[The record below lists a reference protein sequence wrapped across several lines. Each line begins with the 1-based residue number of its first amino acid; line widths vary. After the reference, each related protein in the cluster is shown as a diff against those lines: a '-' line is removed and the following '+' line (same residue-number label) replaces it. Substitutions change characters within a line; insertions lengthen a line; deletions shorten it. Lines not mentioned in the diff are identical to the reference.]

1 MSCSK
6 KDLLILLYKGKL
18 KEDIMDKLVG
28 VLVVCGLVLVIF
40 LGVFQGILGGDI
52 KGQGE
57 SVGGTLTEI
66 TTRDASRIGQDSP

>member
-1 MSCSK
+1 
-6 KDLLILLYKGKL
+6 
-18 KEDIMDKLVG
+18 MDKLVG